1 MRIRA
6 GFVLESF
13 LDSRALFAEGID
25 LVVPRVSKDNSRLYN
40 IMVVEFQSEVG
51 VVARAHD
58 LVQLLPRTN
67 ADNLTWQ
74 LLRHRLGEVDDPDR
88 RYLRH
93 EDTAS
98 LHALERL
105 QDEVDALIQRNLEP
119 GHARVRDERVQAA
132 VRQRVLG
139 LFERRGLLSRETVG
153 VKFCKTSNN
162 FSKVLKQMPP

>member
-1 MRIRA
+1 
-6 GFVLESF
+6 
-13 LDSRALFAEGID
+13 
-25 LVVPRVSKDNSRLYN
+25 
-40 IMVVEFQSEVG
+40 MVVEFQSEVG

-93 EDTAS
+93 EDLAS

-139 LFERRGLLSRETVG
+139 LFERRGMLSRETVG
-153 VKFCKTSNN
+153 VMQGWGHRAG
-162 FSKVLKQMPP
+162 FSVHAGERVAAQDSAGRERLLRYRSLVRFWVGNPALRFGTRGAA